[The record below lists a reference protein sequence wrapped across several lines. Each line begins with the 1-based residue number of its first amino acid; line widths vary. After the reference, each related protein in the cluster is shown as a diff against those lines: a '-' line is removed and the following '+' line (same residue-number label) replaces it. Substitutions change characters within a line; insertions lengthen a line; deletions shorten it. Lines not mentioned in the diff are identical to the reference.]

1 MTKLPKI
8 SIFTLGCKVNQY
20 DSDAMLAVFKS
31 AGFEI
36 AEGLEFADVYVINSC
51 AVTAEAE
58 KKSRQAVTRI
68 KKVNPNAVIYVC
80 GCASQNNFLQFAK
93 DNVKYIAGTDN
104 KLGLARRIVDEY
116 TGDSEVFDKIFNP
129 ADFSIGSKFEDNDG
143 VVNLLTR
150 HFIKIQDGCNNFCS
164 YCLIPYVRGRSR
176 SRSEESILR
185 ELDSV
190 ENVVKEVVV
199 TGINLSVYGKDTGT
213 SLTELLK
220 KFAKYKKFGVRLGSL
235 EVGVIDREFLEAT
248 TKIRL
253 FCPHFH
259 LSLQSGDDGVL
270 RAMNRKYTTKEYYQ
284 AVRLIREFYPN
295 AAITTDIIV
304 GYPAE
309 TEKEFVASMK
319 FARKVGFSDI
329 HVFPYSS
336 RKGTVAGRMQPLA
349 PEILEDRAKRMG
361 EVKHELIG
369 NYLNKQL
376 GLPVRVLFETQEN
389 GIWVGHTQTYIKVY
403 SRLGTRNTAHT
414 IVPIK
419 RYKDGI
425 CDLSVIDSPD
435 SGSES

>member
-8 SIFTLGCKVNQY
+8 SVFTLGCKVNQY

-31 AGFEI
+31 AGFDI
-36 AEGLEFADVYVINSC
+36 AEGLEFANVYIINSC

-68 KKVNPNAVIYVC
+68 KKVNPDAVIYVC

-104 KLGLARRIVDEY
+104 KLGLARRIVEEY
-116 TGDSEVFDKIFNP
+116 TGDKEVFDKIFNP
-129 ADFSIGSKFEDNDG
+129 DDFTIGSQFEDNDG

-176 SRSEESILR
+176 SRSQESIIR
-185 ELDSV
+185 EMDSV
-190 ENVVKEVVV
+190 EGIVKEVVV
-199 TGINLSVYGKDTGT
+199 TGINLSAYGRDTGA
-213 SLTELLK
+213 SLAELLSVFK
-220 KFAKYKKFGVRLGSL
+220 KYKKFGIRLGSL
-235 EVGVIDREFLEAT
+235 EVGVINREFLEAT
-248 TKIRL
+248 TKIKL

-259 LSLQSGDDGVL
+259 LSLQSGDDNVL
-270 RAMNRKYTTKEYYQ
+270 KAMNRKYSTAEFYK
-284 AVRLIREFYPN
+284 AVRLIREYYPN

-309 TEKEFVASMK
+309 TEEEFKNSMK
-319 FARKVGFSDI
+319 FARKVGFADI

-336 RKGTVAGRMQPLA
+336 RKGTVAGRMKPLA

-361 EVKHELIG
+361 EVKQELIG
-369 NYLNKQL
+369 NYLNKQI
-376 GLPVRVLFETQEN
+376 GIPVRVLFETQED
-389 GIWVGHTQTYIKVY
+389 GVWVGHTQTYVKVY
-403 SRLGTRNTAHT
+403 SRHGARNKVFT
-414 IVPIK
+414 VSPVSK
-419 RYKDGI
+419 YKDG
-425 CDLSVIDSPD
+425 LSDATVI
-435 SGSES
+435 EYEMKK

>member
-20 DSDAMLAVFKS
+20 DTDAMLAVFKT

-36 AEGLEFADVYVINSC
+36 TEGLDFADVYVINSC

-58 KKSRQAVTRI
+58 KKSRQSVTRI
-68 KKVNPNAVIYVC
+68 KKVNPNATIYVC
-80 GCASQNNFLQFAK
+80 GCASQNNFAQFAK

-104 KLGLARRIVDEY
+104 KLGLARKIVEEY
-116 TGDSEVFDKIFNP
+116 TGDKEVFEKIFNP
-129 ADFSIGSKFEDNDG
+129 SDFSIGSKFEDNDG

-185 ELDSV
+185 EMDSV
-190 ENVVKEVVV
+190 SNVVKEVVV
-199 TGINLSVYGKDTGT
+199 TGINLSAYGRDTGT
-213 SLTELLK
+213 SLTELLA
-220 KFAKYKKFGVRLGSL
+220 KFSKYTKIGIRLGSL
-235 EVGVIDREFLEAT
+235 EVGVINREFLEAT
-248 TKIRL
+248 KGIKL

-259 LSLQSGDDGVL
+259 LSLQSGDDNVL
-270 RAMNRKYTTKEYYQ
+270 RVMNRRYTTSEYYS

-304 GYPAE
+304 GYPVE
-309 TEKEFVASMK
+309 TEQEFENSIK
-319 FARKVGFSDI
+319 FAKKVGFSDI

-349 PEILEDRAKRMG
+349 PEILENRAKRMG
-361 EVKHELIG
+361 EVKQELIG

-376 GLPVRVLFETQEN
+376 GLPVRVLFETEEN
-389 GIWVGHTQTYIKVY
+389 GVWVGHTQTYIKVY
-403 SRLGTRNTAHT
+403 SKLGSHGRAYT
-414 IVPIK
+414 IVPICF
-419 RYKDGI
+419 YKDGV
-425 CDLSVIDSPD
+425 CDASVLGDLGNMFD
-435 SGSES
+435 